1 MPFTFHQ
8 STDFDETKVPT
19 EMIRFLL
26 DIAYVSTGSGRKRD
40 AENIF
45 ESVIAARPKQELP
58 FVAYS
63 FMRMIFGEY
72 VEASSLLV
80 EKALKI
86 NPKSE
91 MAQAFYGLLLYQVGR
106 KGESDMILS
115 NIMNNGEDKDAYQ
128 LAESIIKEGK

>member
-8 STDFDETKVPT
+8 STDFDETEVPT
-19 EMIRFLL
+19 EMIRLLL
-26 DIAYVSTGSGRKRD
+26 DIGYVSTGSGRRQD

-45 ESVIAARPKQELP
+45 ESIIAARPKQELS

-63 FMRMIFGEY
+63 FMRMVFGEY
-72 VEASSLLV
+72 VEASHLLI

-86 NPKSE
+86 NPASE

-106 KGESDMILS
+106 KGESDVILS
-115 NIMNNGEDKDAYQ
+115 GIMGKGEDKDAYQ

>member
-8 STDFDETKVPT
+8 STDFDETEVPT
-19 EMIRFLL
+19 EMIRLLL
-26 DIAYVSTGSGRKRD
+26 DIGYVSTGSGRKQD

-45 ESVIAARPKQELP
+45 ESIIAARPNQELS

-63 FMRMIFGEY
+63 FMRIVFGEY
-72 VEASSLLV
+72 VEASHLLI

-106 KGESDMILS
+106 KGESDMILG
-115 NIMNNGEDKDAYQ
+115 NIMNTGEDRDAYQ
-128 LAESIIKEGK
+128 LAESIIREGK

>member
-8 STDFDETKVPT
+8 STDFDEAEVPT
-19 EMIRFLL
+19 EIIRLL
-26 DIAYVSTGSGRKRD
+26 IDIGYVSTGSGRKRD

-63 FMRMIFGEY
+63 FMRMVFGEY
-72 VEASSLLV
+72 VEASNLLV
-80 EKALKI
+80 ERALKI

-91 MAQAFYGLLLYQVGR
+91 MAQVFYGLLLYQVGR
-106 KGESDMILS
+106 RGESDMILS
-115 NIMNNGEDKDAYQ
+115 GIMDNGKDKDAYR

>member
-8 STDFDETKVPT
+8 STEFDEAEVPT
-19 EMIRFLL
+19 EMIRLLL
-26 DIAYVSTGSGRKRD
+26 DIGYVSTGSGRRQD

-45 ESVIAARPKQELP
+45 ESVIAARPKQELA
-58 FVAYS
+58 FIAYS
-63 FMRMIFGEY
+63 FMRMVFGEY
-72 VEASSLLV
+72 VEASHLLI

-106 KGESDMILS
+106 KGESSVILT
-115 NIMNNGEDKDAYQ
+115 NIVDSGEDKDAYQ
-128 LAESIIKEGK
+128 LAESIIKGGR

>member
-8 STDFDETKVPT
+8 STDFDETEVPT
-19 EMIRFLL
+19 EMIRLL
-26 DIAYVSTGSGRKRD
+26 IDIGYVSTGSGRKRD

-45 ESVIAARPKQELP
+45 ESVIAARPTQELP

-63 FMRMIFGEY
+63 FMRMVFGEY
-72 VEASSLLV
+72 VEALHLLV

-91 MAQAFYGLLLYQVGR
+91 MAQAFYGLLLHQVGR
-106 KGESDMILS
+106 KSESDIILGD
-115 NIMNNGEDKDAYQ
+115 IMNNGEDKDAYQ
-128 LAESIIKEGK
+128 LAESITRERQ

>member
-8 STDFDETKVPT
+8 STDFNEAEVPT
-19 EMIRFLL
+19 EMIQLL
-26 DIAYVSTGSGRKRD
+26 IDIGYVSTGIGRKRD

-63 FMRMIFGEY
+63 FMRMAFGEY
-72 VEASSLLV
+72 VEASHLLI
-80 EKALKI
+80 ERALKI
-86 NPKSE
+86 NPDSE

-106 KGESDMILS
+106 KGESNMVLG
-115 NIMNNGEDKDAYQ
+115 NIMNNGKDKDAYQ
-128 LAESIIKEGK
+128 LAESIIKEG

>member
-1 MPFTFHQ
+1 M
-8 STDFDETKVPT
+8 PT
-19 EMIRFLL
+19 EIIRLL
-26 DIAYVSTGSGRKRD
+26 IDIGYVSTGSGRKRD

-63 FMRMIFGEY
+63 FMRMVFGEY
-72 VEASSLLV
+72 VEASHLLI
-80 EKALKI
+80 ERALKI

-91 MAQAFYGLLLYQVGR
+91 MAQVFYGLLLYQVGR
-106 KGESDMILS
+106 RGESDMILLG
-115 NIMNNGEDKDAYQ
+115 IMDNGEDKDAYR